1 MGCCFSMR
9 CVMGMSAFLAIP
21 IFHRDCFA
29 LQYRYPS
36 ASELKIICSPVLY
49 DEALRSAREWTR
61 MGHSAKEIQDEIDA
75 NVEHL
80 TEVGL
85 PKGYCFHALI
95 VDSPLLR
102 IADGSTPF
110 HH

>member
-1 MGCCFSMR
+1 MF
-9 CVMGMSAFLAIP
+9 F
-21 IFHRDCFA
+21 FF

-75 NVEHL
+75 SVEHL
-80 TEVGL
+80 TEVSV
-85 PKGYCFHALI
+85 PAL
-95 VDSPLLR
+95 VVSSFTRTCCLCC
-102 IADGSTPF
+102 TN
-110 HH
+110 